1 MTVMKKCLR
10 RVRQSESRCRAN
22 TATIQASL
30 RRAVAVSALL
40 LPTLLFAQRASE
52 VDPMLGADAGGNVF
66 IGPTLPFGM
75 AKPGP
80 DCGNNEGNAGWKA
93 TGDLNGF
100 SQLHVSGT
108 GGGPKYGNISIQ
120 PMTGKPDPAHSSVPR
135 KNEHAEVGY
144 YSVDLGNTGIHAE
157 ITTARRT
164 PVYRFTYP
172 ASAERSL
179 LVDVGHLLMKLRDSP
194 HRYPEGQVVY
204 STDVQV
210 VSPTEIAGMQASVM
224 GWNIQLT
231 PMRVYFYLVTDTP
244 AVASGT
250 WEDGKPPQPG
260 AKSASYKMPFTMQTL
275 PQPPAPIVS
284 TGAYLTFAPGAK
296 PVTAKI
302 GISFIS
308 IEQAKKNTLTE
319 VVGFDFDGTRKAVVA
334 AWDKDLSAIKVDG
347 GTPDERQQFA
357 TGLYH
362 SMLMPVDRTGENP
375 LWQSSTPYYDDFY
388 CIWDTFRSSTPLLTL
403 IAPNRVTGILQS
415 LLEIQDHDGFFVD
428 GRSGNFAGRTQGGSD
443 AEMMFTD
450 AFVKHLPGLDWERVY
465 KAMRHD
471 ADVESTDPIRFGRGD
486 IDEWKRLG
494 YLSIEHSDPAGGPDR
509 PGSRSMEYAAN
520 DYAVT
525 LMASG
530 LHHDDDAKL
539 FRARAA
545 NWKKFW
551 YPEAVDHTEAGD
563 IKGFIWMKH
572 ADGRWKE
579 NFNPRLVGTWY
590 TDNFYEASTWTYSL
604 YVPQDTRELIK
615 TVGGDEPFK
624 KRLDLFF
631 AEDLSKRSRYRY
643 DVGNEP
649 GFLAPYLYNWIGN
662 QSSTARTIHAVLA
675 ASYHSGPTGLPG
687 NDDSGAMGS
696 FYVFNRMGFFPV
708 AAQDVYLIG
717 SPSFARST
725 IRLAEGRTFSVVAEN
740 ASPTNVYIAE
750 ATWNGKPYH
759 QSWFTHEQ
767 LMAGG
772 ILKLQMTD
780 KPTHWD
786 TGQPP
791 PSMSDN
797 SMSDNP
803 NQR

>member
-1 MTVMKKCLR
+1 MQFTV
-10 RVRQSESRCRAN
+10 
-22 TATIQASL
+22 
-30 RRAVAVSALL
+30 RRALALSVL
-40 LPTLLFAQRASE
+40 FLPITLLAQQASE

-80 DCGNNEGNAGWKA
+80 DYGNNEGNAGWKA

-120 PMTGKPDPAHSSVPR
+120 PMMGKPDPAHSAVPR

-144 YSVDLGNTGIHAE
+144 YSVDLGDTGIHAE

-172 ASAERSL
+172 ASGQRSL
-179 LVDVGHLLMKLRDSP
+179 LVDVGHLLMKLHDSP
-194 HRYPEGQVVY
+194 HRYDEGQIVY
-204 STDVQV
+204 STNVQV
-210 VSPTEIAGMQASVM
+210 LSPTEVAGEQSSVI
-224 GWNIQLT
+224 GWNIQT
-231 PMRVYFYLVTDTP
+231 VPMRVYFYLVTDTP
-244 AVASGT
+244 AVETGT
-250 WEDGKPPQPG
+250 WDDGKAPAAS
-260 AKSASYKMPFTMQTL
+260 AKTASYKMPFTMQTL
-275 PQPPAPIVS
+275 PKMPKASAPIVS

-296 PVTAKI
+296 PITVKV
-302 GISFIS
+302 GVSFVS
-308 IEQAKKNTLTE
+308 IEQAKKNALSE
-319 VVGFDFDGTRKAVVA
+319 VSSFDFDGTRKAVVA
-334 AWDKDLSAIKVDG
+334 AWDKALSTIKVEG
-347 GTPDERQQFA
+347 GTPDERQQLT

-403 IAPNRVTGILQS
+403 LAPNRVTGILQS

-450 AFVKHLPGLDWERVY
+450 AYVKHMPGLEWERVY

-486 IDEWKRLG
+486 MDEWKRLG

-520 DYAVT
+520 DYAVAV
-525 LMASG
+525 MARG
-530 LHHDDDAKL
+530 LHHDADAKL
-539 FRARAA
+539 FEQRAG
-545 NWKKFW
+545 NWKKLW
-551 YPEAVDHTEAGD
+551 DADAVDHTEAGD

-572 ADGRWKE
+572 DDGRWKE

-615 TVGGDEPFK
+615 TVGGNEVFK

-631 AEDLSKRSRYRY
+631 SNTKANRYRY

-649 GFLAPYLYNWIGN
+649 GFLAPYLYNWIGE
-662 QSSTARTIHAVLA
+662 QSSTARTIRSVLD
-675 ASYHSGPTGLPG
+675 ASYHSGLKGLPG

-696 FYVFNRMGFFPV
+696 FYVFNRIGFFPV

-717 SPSFARST
+717 SPSFPRTT
-725 IRLAEGRTFSVVAEN
+725 ISLGNGKTFTIVAEN
-740 ASPTNVYIAE
+740 ASPTNIYIAE

-759 QSWFTHEQ
+759 RSWFTHEQ
-767 LMAGG
+767 LVAGG
-772 ILKLQMTD
+772 TLNLRMTD

-786 TGQPP
+786 TGEPP
-791 PSMSDN
+791 PSMSDAV
-797 SMSDNP
+797 D
-803 NQR
+803 RR

>member
-1 MTVMKKCLR
+1 MQFTVRGALALS
-10 RVRQSESRCRAN
+10 VLFLP
-22 TATIQASL
+22 I
-30 RRAVAVSALL
+30 ALL
-40 LPTLLFAQRASE
+40 AQQASE
-52 VDPMLGADAGGNVF
+52 VDTMLGADGGGNVF

-80 DCGNNEGNAGWKA
+80 DYGNNEGNAGWKA

-120 PMTGKPDPAHSSVPR
+120 PMLGRPDPAHSAVPR

-144 YSVDLGNTGIHAE
+144 YSVDLGDTGIHTE

-172 ASAERSL
+172 ATGERTL
-179 LVDVGHLLMKLRDSP
+179 VVDVGHLLMKLHDSP
-194 HRYPEGQVVY
+194 HRYDEGQIVY
-204 STDVQV
+204 STNVQV
-210 VSPTEIAGMQASVM
+210 LSPTEVAGEQSSVI
-224 GWNIQLT
+224 GWNIQT
-231 PMRVYFYLVTDTP
+231 VPMRVYFYLVTDTP
-244 AVASGT
+244 AMETGT
-250 WEDGKPPQPG
+250 WDDGKAPVAG
-260 AKSASYKMPFTMQTL
+260 AKTATYKMPFTMQTL
-275 PQPPAPIVS
+275 PKMPKASAPIVN

-296 PVTAKI
+296 PITVKI
-302 GISFIS
+302 GVSFVS
-308 IEQAKKNTLTE
+308 IEQARKNALSE
-319 VVGFDFDGTRKAVVA
+319 VSGFDFDGTRKAVVA
-334 AWDKDLSAIKVDG
+334 AWDKALSTIKVQG
-347 GTPDERQQFA
+347 GTPDERQQLA

-403 IAPNRVTGILQS
+403 LAPNRVTGILQS
-415 LLEIQDHDGFFVD
+415 LLETQDHDGFFVD

-450 AFVKHLPGLDWERVY
+450 AYVKHMPGLDWERVY

-486 IDEWKRLG
+486 MDEWKRLG

-520 DYAVT
+520 DFAVAV
-525 LMASG
+525 MARG
-530 LHHDDDAKL
+530 LHHDEDAKL
-539 FRARAA
+539 FEQRAG
-545 NWKKFW
+545 NWKKLW
-551 YPEAVDHTEAGD
+551 DADAADHTEAGD

-572 ADGRWKE
+572 DDGRWKE

-615 TVGGDEPFK
+615 TIGGSEAFK

-631 AEDLSKRSRYRY
+631 SNTKANRYRY

-649 GFLAPYLYNWIGN
+649 GFLAPYLYNWIGE
-662 QSSTARTIHAVLA
+662 QSSTARTIRSVLD
-675 ASYHSGPTGLPG
+675 ASYHSGLKGLPG

-696 FYVFNRMGFFPV
+696 FYVFNRIGFFPV

-717 SPSFARST
+717 SPSFPRTT
-725 IRLAEGRTFSVVAEN
+725 ITLGNGKTFSVVAEN
-740 ASPTNVYIAE
+740 ASPTNIYIAD
-750 ATWNGKPYH
+750 ATWNGEPYH
-759 QSWFTHEQ
+759 RSWFTHEQ
-767 LMAGG
+767 LVAGG
-772 ILKLQMTD
+772 TLKLRMTD
-780 KPTHWD
+780 NPTHWD
-786 TGQPP
+786 TGDPP
-791 PSMSDN
+791 PSMSDAV
-797 SMSDNP
+797 D
-803 NQR
+803 RR